1 MAHGFYNFFSLCL
14 GKSEECK
21 EKKKTKAAARIS
33 NDRHPTPVPGAPF
46 SSVIATPQSKGNSA
60 LGAGDGGKI
69 KHAQIVQIL
78 A

>member
-1 MAHGFYNFFSLCL
+1 MAFIIFSHCAWENQ
-14 GKSEECK
+14 KSVRK
-21 EKKKTKAAARIS
+21 KKKTKAAARIS